1 MAGWLPMV
9 SQPLRVLLRRLRGEA
24 GPEMIDRMT
33 RPPIDARYR
42 ALEEKARE
50 GDEDEEV
57 RTDLL
62 AKFIKSKD
70 PKTGTRLTPHQVL
83 TTAISVVGA
92 GSDTTSTALT
102 AFLGYLVRHPAVYAA
117 VQDEIDD
124 AAEKG
129 QLRNG
134 SDPVSYATGVKLPWL
149 QACIKE
155 TLRLHPPISMSLPRV
170 VPRGGAMIGD
180 IFVPA
185 GTHVSLS
192 PYVFHRSRQAYGD
205 DARTFNPAR
214 WLNPTDEER
223 RRLERSN
230 LAFGGGSRQCI
241 GKNISLMELSKV
253 LPTLLHAF
261 AFAVPPATAA
271 LTQRDSDGRW
281 VQGVPW
287 TCDSTWF
294 LDAKVSGW

>member
-1 MAGWLPMV
+1 MDTLLTAPCVLQFGKSFGFVRRGSDMDGFLQGVSNLSHWGSMAGWLPMV
-9 SQPLRVLLRRLRGEA
+9 SQPLRVLLRRLSGEA

-117 VQDEIDD
+117 VQSEIDD

-155 TLRLHPPISMSLPRV
+155 TLRLHPPISMSLPRI

-192 PYVFHRSRQAYGD
+192 PYVFIDHGRPTATMRAPSTPPAGSTRPTRSGGGWRGATWRLAGAAGSAL
-205 DARTFNPAR
+205 ARTSA
-214 WLNPTDEER
+214 
-223 RRLERSN
+223 
-230 LAFGGGSRQCI
+230 
-241 GKNISLMELSKV
+241 
-253 LPTLLHAF
+253 
-261 AFAVPPATAA
+261 
-271 LTQRDSDGRW
+271 
-281 VQGVPW
+281 
-287 TCDSTWF
+287 
-294 LDAKVSGW
+294 